1 MAQDGRGDLVGQEVA
16 QERRGD
22 LEGRRWPRMG
32 YGGHRDQGIMRTP
45 LWALV
50 EPSELAGSPQGDPE
64 SRPHFPV
71 GSHRALEAHGGGAWW
86 VQAPVP

>member
-22 LEGRRWPRMG
+22 LGGRKWPRMG

-45 LWALV
+45 TLGSGRTLWV
-50 EPSELAGSPQGDPE
+50 GRIPTG
-64 SRPHFPV
+64 RP
-71 GSHRALEAHGGGAWW
+71 
-86 VQAPVP
+86 